1 MSPSTDVHLCH
12 HRYTFVHVC
21 TCKYVRACVRACVR
35 VCMRAC
41 VHACVHAC
49 VRACISVMRLEY
61 SILDAV

>member
-12 HRYTFVHVC
+12 HRYTFVHMC
-21 TCKYVRACVRACVR
+21 TCKSVRACVR
-35 VCMRAC
+35 VCVHACVRAC
-41 VHACVHAC
+41 VHAY